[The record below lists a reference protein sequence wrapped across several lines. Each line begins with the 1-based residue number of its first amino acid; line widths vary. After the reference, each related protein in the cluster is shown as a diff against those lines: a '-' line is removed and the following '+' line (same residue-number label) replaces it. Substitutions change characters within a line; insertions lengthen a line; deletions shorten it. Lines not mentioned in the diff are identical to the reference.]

1 MSKYDD
7 ILYLPHHQSKVHPH
21 MPREDRAAQF
31 APFAALTGYDDQIRE
46 TARLTDSRI
55 ELEENSKE
63 RLNDI
68 MQYIQRHL
76 EDQPQAVIT
85 YFVEDE
91 RKEGGRYI
99 TEHVQIRK
107 IDLLQRRIITA
118 DKETI
123 PMDDIL
129 DIQTEEE
136 DEE

>member
-68 MQYIQRHL
+68 MQYIQRYL

-129 DIQTEEE
+129 DIQTEE

>member
-129 DIQTEEE
+129 DIQTEE

>member
-99 TEHVQIRK
+99 TEHVQIKK

-118 DKETI
+118 DKEMI

>member
-7 ILYLPHHQSKVHPH
+7 ILYLPHHQSKVHQH

-129 DIQTEEE
+129 DIQTEE

>member
-99 TEHVQIRK
+99 TEHVQIKK

-118 DKETI
+118 DKEMI

-129 DIQTEEE
+129 DIQTEE

>member
-68 MQYIQRHL
+68 MQYIKAL
-76 EDQPQAVIT
+76 
-85 YFVEDE
+85 
-91 RKEGGRYI
+91 GGALMF
-99 TEHVQIRK
+99 T
-107 IDLLQRRIITA
+107 LG
-118 DKETI
+118 
-123 PMDDIL
+123 M
-129 DIQTEEE
+129 
-136 DEE
+136 

>member
-63 RLNDI
+63 RLNGI

-129 DIQTEEE
+129 DIQTEE

>member
-55 ELEENSKE
+55 ELEENSKD

-99 TEHVQIRK
+99 TEHVQIKK

-129 DIQTEEE
+129 DIQTEE

>member
-129 DIQTEEE
+129 DIQSEE

>member
-99 TEHVQIRK
+99 TEHVQIKK

-129 DIQTEEE
+129 DIQTEE